1 MSILLIAKENEKIY
15 YIEQIK
21 NTGSYSMT
29 TDRIR
34 AHNFKTTEKANN
46 VLNSLPKLLK
56 KYNWVVQLDSSIE
69 KTNSVNLNNYN
80 INLPTNEKIR
90 NSIVD
95 VNNIIMNYNNTTE
108 DIINIIVSFITIFKE
123 KQQEYDA
130 LRERLFLLEKELV
143 DLNHL
148 IEFNNLSASQG
159 YYTYKIQQEKLQQR
173 RYIKN
178 LKFTYEQLLSLLD
191 ENKMINSILSIK
203 GLENQKYAPRTELYC
218 DLLYSMK
225 GVERCDE

>member
-1 MSILLIAKENEKIY
+1 MERY
-15 YIEQIK
+15 CYK
-21 NTGSYSMT
+21 NT
-29 TDRIR
+29 
-34 AHNFKTTEKANN
+34 N
-46 VLNSLPKLLK
+46 KLLK

-80 INLPTNEKIR
+80 INLPTNEKTR

-95 VNNIIMNYNNTTE
+95 VNNLIMNYNNTTE